1 MKKLMFP
8 LFGIAALLLCL
19 FIQLQ
24 RPVAALGQDDVFLT
38 DLTGSLFKPTNAARR
53 LGAFESAAV
62 RGGSQILTALETQ
75 KAIVFGKSM
84 PDASYIV
91 LATPRLPTS
100 VSWSNPTTNGFTLNL
115 TVGIAGRVDW
125 LAINPQ

>member
-1 MKKLMFP
+1 MKKLMLP
-8 LFGIAALLLCL
+8 LFGISALLLCL
-19 FIQLQ
+19 FIQLHK
-24 RPVAALGQDDVFLT
+24 PAAAISQDDVFLT
-38 DLTGSLFKPTNAARR
+38 DLTGSLFQSTNAARR
-53 LGAFESAAV
+53 LGAFESAAI
-62 RGGSQILTALETQ
+62 RGGSQILSAIETQ
-75 KAIVFGKSM
+75 KVIVFGKPM

-91 LATPRLPTS
+91 LATPRLPTG